1 MKTISSPGCLLV
13 LALALA
19 GCRDRPAPP
28 AAGEAKPTD
37 DLGIAFTPKSGL
49 SVPEDV
55 ARHIGLELAGV
66 TERKVSGQVVFTAQ
80 VYAEAGPP
88 ARRVA
93 LASAWVEPAL
103 AHSLATGTDLVATT
117 VGTNSRPGVVT
128 RVVPAAS
135 TNSAA
140 EILLELR
147 ARPGELKVGDFA
159 RVTVTTGGR
168 EAVTV
173 VPRAAVLRTPE
184 GHWVY
189 VVNGRH
195 LIRAAVQVGGEQ
207 DGFMEIKR
215 GLLAGDK
222 IAVAGVA
229 MLRLAELHHVNGGD
243 ACCVPH

>member
-1 MKTISSPGCLLV
+1 MKTISSLGCLLV
-13 LALALA
+13 LVLALA

-28 AAGEAKPTD
+28 AAGEANPKD
-37 DLGIAFTPKSGL
+37 DFGIAFTPKAGL

-66 TERKVSGQVVFTAQ
+66 TERKVRGQVVFTAQ
-80 VYAEAGPP
+80 VYAEAGPQ

-135 TNSAA
+135 TSSPA

-147 ARPGELKVGDFA
+147 AGPGELKVGDFA

-168 EAVTV
+168 DAVTV
-173 VPRAAVLRTPE
+173 VP
-184 GHWVY
+184 
-189 VVNGRH
+189 
-195 LIRAAVQVGGEQ
+195 RAAVQVGGEQ